1 MENLKPPKPLN
12 LDGANLAETWKSWK
26 NAFIIFLTATESN
39 EKSDLVKS
47 SILLHCIGKQS
58 KEIYDTFTFEEGDS
72 MKFDK
77 IIEKYENYYFKPR
90 KNLTYMRFSFFTSRQ
105 EDHEKFDEFYTRL
118 RKLSEDCEF
127 NELRNSLI
135 KDVLIIGLRNKKLQE
150 RL

>member
-12 LDGANLAETWKSWK
+12 LDGTNLAETWKSWK

-77 IIEKYENYYFKPR
+77 IIEKYDNYFKPR
-90 KNLTYMRFSFFTSRQ
+90 KNLTYMRFSFFTSR
-105 EDHEKFDEFYTRL
+105 
-118 RKLSEDCEF
+118 
-127 NELRNSLI
+127 
-135 KDVLIIGLRNKKLQE
+135 
-150 RL
+150 